1 MGCVNTK
8 KGAVFSPT
16 FFCVTHSLR
25 GGGNLWQETQR
36 QRQLAPSTAPST
48 RYRRLRSRDG
58 RCRFRYSTL
67 LRLSLHQC
75 KAVAHTAHTVP
86 PTVASVPHSQP
97 HGTHIHSY
105 TLICTHKVQ
114 FVCATYQYSSTRHR
128 SLRLRRLQQLAFH
141 APAQL
146 GELLEKRR
154 RLVRGQLAEQ

>member
-1 MGCVNTK
+1 MFRLMGCVNTK

-36 QRQLAPSTAPST
+36 QRQLAPLTASST

-97 HGTHIHSY
+97 RGTHIHSY
-105 TLICTHKVQ
+105 TLIYTLVYTRTVYLKYTGDFVYTHIIHIINHV
-114 FVCATYQYSSTRHR
+114 
-128 SLRLRRLQQLAFH
+128 
-141 APAQL
+141 P
-146 GELLEKRR
+146 
-154 RLVRGQLAEQ
+154 LVRPPPRVYLNLEPNPIKLTA